1 MITKQGKKNMYID
14 KHNLNTI
21 RKKNQSIK
29 SVQKKI

>member
-21 RKKNQSIK
+21 RKKINQSK
-29 SVQKKI
+29 VYKKI